1 VSQKIGKQKMFKRIK
16 VSYLLIMV
24 LLLCSGALSAQR
36 VQFNASVSGNDVATG
51 EPFRVTFAINGNG
64 SRFTPPD
71 FTGFQILSGPNVS
84 SSITSIN
91 GNTTVSNSYSYDL
104 VAVKEGIL
112 TIGSAFIM
120 VDERRLNTNPIR
132 IRVSKGQ
139 PMQQNSQQQQQRQE
153 EMIQD
158 NAEDLSKALLLR
170 AEVNKTNVYQ
180 GEQIL
185 LSYKLYT
192 RAGIVDS
199 RVDKLPD
206 LNGFWTEDVKNQPQQ
221 VQWRTETY
229 KGLKYN
235 VADVKQMILFAE
247 HSGDI
252 KINPFEMTFIVRV
265 AAPARD
271 IMEQFFGSYKD
282 VKYAVKSI
290 PVVVHVKPL
299 PEAGKPAGFS
309 GAVGKFSIQAR
320 LDKKELKANETLNYS
335 VKLTGSG
342 NIKLINAL
350 NVNLPADFEKYD
362 PKVTDTIKEEANG
375 VRGNRTYSYLLIPRR
390 QGNYTIEP
398 LEFSYFD
405 TSTKKYVTI
414 ATKAFA
420 VKVNK
425 GLVENNVTAFSDAD
439 QKDIKKLDKDIRS
452 IKTGNA
458 GLNKIGERF
467 YGSQGYWLLLL
478 SGPVLC
484 ALAFGFRNRNR
495 KINSD
500 VVRVKN
506 RRAGKVAARHLA
518 NAQKQLAAKNTA
530 AFYEAIFKGLYGY
543 LSDKL
548 NLAVA
553 DLNKESIVDGL
564 KDREIG
570 DQLITK
576 LLETL
581 DLCEMA
587 RYAPVTQLSELEVL
601 EKAKGIINEI
611 EDEIK

>member
-1 VSQKIGKQKMFKRIK
+1 MSQKIGKQKMFKK
-16 VSYLLIMV
+16 VKISYLLVMV
-24 LLLCSGALSAQR
+24 LLLCSGRLSAQR

-91 GNTTVSNSYSYDL
+91 GNTTVSNAYSYDL

-120 VDERRLNTNPIR
+120 VDDRRLNTNPIR

-139 PMQQNSQQQQQRQE
+139 PMQQNNQQQQQQQE
-153 EMIQD
+153 EMIQE
-158 NAEDLSKALLLR
+158 NTEDLSKALFIR

-252 KINPFEMTFIVRV
+252 RINPFEMTFIVRV

-309 GAVGKFSIQAR
+309 GAVGKFSIQAK

-342 NIKLINAL
+342 NIKLMNTL
-350 NVNLPADFEKYD
+350 HVNLPADFEKYD
-362 PKVTDTIKEEANG
+362 PKVTDTIKEEPNG
-375 VRGNRTYSYLLIPRR
+375 VSGSRTYSYLLIPRR

-398 LEFSYFD
+398 LEFSYFN

-414 ATKAFA
+414 ATKSFA

-425 GLVENNVTAFSDAD
+425 GLVENNITAFSDAD
-439 QKDIKKLDKDIRS
+439 QQDVKLDKDIRAV
-452 IKTGNA
+452 KTKNSGF
-458 GLNKIGERF
+458 NKIGERF
-467 YGSQGYWLLLL
+467 YGSQRYWLLLL
-478 SGPVLC
+478 AGPLLC
-484 ALAFGFRNRNR
+484 GAAFVYRNRNR
-495 KINSD
+495 RINSD

-506 RRAGKVAARHLA
+506 RRAGRVAAKHLA
-518 NAQKQLAAKNTA
+518 TAQKQLAVKNTA

-548 NLAVA
+548 NLAAA
-553 DLNKESIVDGL
+553 DLNKESIVDSL
-564 KDREIG
+564 KDRGIG

-587 RYAPVTQLSELEVL
+587 RYAPVTQLSEGEVF